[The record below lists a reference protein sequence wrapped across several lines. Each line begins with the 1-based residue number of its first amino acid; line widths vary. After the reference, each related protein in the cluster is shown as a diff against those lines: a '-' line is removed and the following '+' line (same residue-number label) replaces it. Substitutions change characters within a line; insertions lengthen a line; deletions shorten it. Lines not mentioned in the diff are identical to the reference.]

1 MASDLDRDQYSSEP
15 DPTFVNSRR
24 EAIVIFCTWFVAL
37 IWAVTYCKING
48 YDIED
53 PANIPTSLTVALQ
66 QQEPWSL
73 KEFAAR
79 FLSVLA
85 LQHSI
90 KFAPFQMTL
99 MKLFQLPLLPHLRNM
114 ELYPPFYSAQILKN
128 Y

>member
-53 PANIPTSLTVALQ
+53 PANIPTTLGMPSWVVWGIAA
-66 QQEPWSL
+66 PWL
-73 KEFAAR
+73 AADL
-79 FLSVLA
+79 FTTW
-85 LQHSI
+85 
-90 KFAPFQMTL
+90 FCFCF
-99 MKLFQLPLLPHLRNM
+99 MKDDELGIAGDEEHL
-114 ELYPPFYSAQILKN
+114 EHVVEADG
-128 Y
+128 